1 MQEPLLSQLFPTL
14 TFYCIETFH
23 YYFLFFNLLL
33 INPQKTISFSPVK
46 SIGGYFYCDRS
57 SKLECNPLRYSSGIF
72 GFSFTNFSKDIFSV
86 MQIKH
91 N

>member
-33 INPQKTISFSPVK
+33 INPQKTISFPQSSQLVVI
-46 SIGGYFYCDRS
+46 SIEIEAQS
-57 SKLECNPLRYSSGIF
+57 SYANPLRYSSGIY